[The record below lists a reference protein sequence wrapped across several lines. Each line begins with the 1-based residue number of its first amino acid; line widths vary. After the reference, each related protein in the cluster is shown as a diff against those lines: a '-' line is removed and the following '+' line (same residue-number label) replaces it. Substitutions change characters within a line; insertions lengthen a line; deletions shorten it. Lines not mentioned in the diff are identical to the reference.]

1 MAQKKPMEFD
11 DFDSKSLPQH
21 RDTLKKSL
29 RSDQWAFSFLWIS
42 PLERLT
48 LTLSDPSDY
57 TSAYRVTK
65 PGLH

>member
-1 MAQKKPMEFD
+1 MEID
-11 DFDSKSLPQH
+11 DFDSKSPWH
-21 RDTLKKSL
+21 IDRLKKSL

-42 PLERLT
+42 LLERLT

-57 TSAYRVTK
+57 TSAYHVTE